1 MMTITE
7 TTPFTSPCGC
17 PACEKWADC
26 DYCSSCSSD
35 FYCDCQ
41 VCDHCTSGDHARWE
55 AEYQEWLAQELENE
69 KPFGEWMFG

>member
-7 TTPFTSPCGC
+7 TETFTSPCGC
-17 PACEKWADC
+17 PGCEKWADC
-26 DYCSSCSSD
+26 AYCEGCEPEVS
-35 FYCDCQ
+35 
-41 VCDHCTSGDHARWE
+41 ARWE